1 MSNNAR
7 AIFSTTD
14 PISGG
19 NPFGG
24 ANATTDIFSGNSF
37 LANPNNLS
45 FFGTSSFYSGVN
57 SDWNRIERT
66 VSENA
71 AAQEGTQLTSTLSEN
86 SRLGLGFQS
95 ELALPETMVESSEV
109 ESGIAEGEVVA
120 GASVPWLAAA
130 MINQQLGEATNQ
142 TMTAK
147 TNESITNDYSQNLA
161 QHGLNVGLNSAI
173 IRDQQE
179 SINQSAN
186 AGGSFGALFGP
197 IGALIGH
204 AVAGTVAANPSLLN
218 TANSFGGMY
227 NPSDTNAVA
236 SATTADLSG
245 ESNLD
250 VTAN

>member
-1 MSNNAR
+1 MNGR
-7 AIFSTTD
+7 PIFSTAD

-37 LANPNNLS
+37 LANSDNLS
-45 FFGTSSFYSGVN
+45 FFGTSSFYPGVS
-57 SDWNRIERT
+57 SDWDRIERS

-71 AAQEGTQLTSTLSEN
+71 AAQEGEQLTSTLQEDQ
-86 SRLGLGFQS
+86 RLGLGY
-95 ELALPETMVESSEV
+95 ESSDATLETI
-109 ESGIAEGEVVA
+109 EEATPEIEEGIAEGEAVA
-120 GASVPWLAAA
+120 SASVPWLAAA
-130 MINQQLGEATNQ
+130 MINQQLGSAVNQ

-147 TNESITNDYSQNLA
+147 TNEAITNTYSQNLA

-179 SINQSAN
+179 AVNSSAN
-186 AGGSFGALFGP
+186 AGGLFGSLFGP

-204 AVAGTVAANPSLLN
+204 SVAGVVAANPQLLN
-218 TANSFGGMY
+218 TANSFQGMY
-227 NPSDTNAVA
+227 NPSDVNAVA
-236 SATTADLSG
+236 SASTADLSG
-245 ESNLD
+245 QSNLD